1 MLLAEQLRAAGVPT
15 FPCWARFNNEK
26 GRWDKGPAVPR
37 GESWALTALR
47 PFADPSLDW
56 SSGVIGVPIPQ
67 GVVVLDLDT
76 YKGATRQAVE
86 QFLGC
91 TLPWGSAFIQ
101 TTIGGGE
108 HYAFRCAWPVKQG
121 DSLGVSGF
129 DTRAAG
135 RGFICSGNG
144 YGPVGFG
151 VFALA
156 HPQSLP
162 ILPDACRAALERHE
176 HQPTERVELPS
187 EDERDTEQVIAAL
200 HHIDPGCSRAEWV
213 RVGLALRHHYHDDEP
228 TGMALFDRWS
238 AGEFWT
244 GGTPE
249 NYVADHIP
257 GQWGSFKPEGAT
269 TIATLFYRAIQS
281 GWRPPANFDTSAAFG
296 PDAAPSDVFNE
307 LVERVRTDG
316 CDIRATQALVDDIR
330 ASGCNALQVALLAA
344 ELKTELHGA
353 GLKDKAV
360 TAHIDGLLKTTAPTD
375 HTPPGMYGKNDTDNA
390 ALFLDKYYPGGSLV
404 KCDAELYAYTGKVW
418 EKISADTLKN
428 QVATDMA
435 AVRMQNSKIN
445 TCIDLVAKLAP
456 VRKGSMN
463 QMPGNRIIFN
473 NGVLDVHTGRLEA
486 HSPENLTTVMLPYD
500 YAPTATCPQ
509 WLAFLDDVLEGDAER
524 VALIQEWLGYLITTD
539 YRHHKVMLLLGPPR
553 CGKGTIGRVLQH
565 VVGEANFSGGSLSS
579 FARDS
584 FMDGLRTKPVLFIGD
599 AEKKVAPAKVNQV
612 IERIK
617 SISGND
623 AVDFDRKFISG
634 ISDTLPTRIT
644 LAANNVP
651 NLFDDSGAL
660 ASRIMVVPFYRTYF
674 GREDL
679 TLLDKLLPE
688 LPGIAAW
695 ALEGLRRLQHNGR
708 FTEPAASREEMQYIF
723 EAYSPLS
730 RFIAENCTVAPGAE
744 CTSNELYN
752 AYRAWGLAEGEDLLR
767 AKTFVSAVKDA
778 TRGEG
783 VHYGVHFFAD
793 GSKGRGFKG
802 IAPAESAPSTAAAF
816 QPRVVK

>member
-1 MLLAEQLRAAGVPT
+1 MMLAEQLRAAGVAT
-15 FPCWARFNNEK
+15 FPCWARYNDQK

-47 PFADPSLDW
+47 PFADPALDW
-56 SSGVIGVPIPQ
+56 SSGVIGVPVPQ

-91 TLPWGSAFIQ
+91 TLPWDAAFIQ

-108 HYAFRCAWPVKQG
+108 HYAFRCSWPVRQG
-121 DSLGVSGF
+121 DSLGVPGF

-144 YGPVGFG
+144 YSPRGFG

-156 HPQSLP
+156 YPQSLP
-162 ILPDACRAALERHE
+162 ELPDACRPALERHE
-176 HQPTERVELPS
+176 HQPAERVELPS

-238 AGEFWT
+238 AGEFWP

-249 NYVADHIP
+249 NYVPDHIP

-269 TIATLFYRAIQS
+269 TIATLFYKAIQS
-281 GWRPPANFDTSAAFG
+281 GWRPPASFDTSAAFG
-296 PDAAPSDVFNE
+296 PDAAPADVFNE
-307 LVERVRTDG
+307 LVERVRRDG
-316 CDIRATQALVDDIR
+316 CDIKATQAIVDSIR

-344 ELKTELHGA
+344 ELKTELQGA

-360 TAHIDGLLKTTAPTD
+360 VAHIDGLLKTTTPTD
-375 HTPPGMYGKNDTDNA
+375 HAPPGMYGKNDTDNA
-390 ALFLDKYYPGGSLV
+390 VLFLDKFYPGGSLV
-404 KCDAELYAYTGKVW
+404 RCDSELYAYNGKVW
-418 EKISADTLKN
+418 EKISADVIKN
-428 QVATDMA
+428 QVAADMA

-445 TCIDLVAKLAP
+445 TCIDLVGKLAP
-456 VRKGSMN
+456 VREGSMN
-463 QMPGNRIIFN
+463 HMAPNRIVFN
-473 NGVLDVHTGRLEA
+473 NGVLDVNTGQLEG

-500 YAPTATCPQ
+500 YDPTAVCPN
-509 WLAFLDDVLEGDAER
+509 WLAFLNDTLEADGER
-524 VALIQEWLGYLITTD
+524 VALLQEWFGYLLTTD
-539 YRHHKVMLLLGPPR
+539 YRHHKIMLLQGPPR
-553 CGKGTIGRVLQH
+553 CGKGTIGRVLQRF
-565 VVGEANFSGGSLSS
+565 VGPANFSGGSLSS

-584 FMDGLRTKPVLFIGD
+584 FLDGLRTKPVLFIGD
-599 AEKKVAPAKVNQV
+599 AEKKIAPAKVNQV

-634 ISDTLPTRIT
+634 LSETLPTRIT

-660 ASRIMVVPFYRTYF
+660 ASRIMLIPFNRSYL

-679 TLLDKLLPE
+679 GLIDKLLPE

-695 ALEGLRRLQHNGR
+695 ALEGLRRLRHNGR
-708 FTEPAASREEMQYIF
+708 FTEPAASREELQYIF
-723 EAYSPLS
+723 ETYSPLS
-730 RFIAENCTVAPGAE
+730 RFISEACDLSPSAE
-744 CTSNELYN
+744 CTANDLYN
-752 AYRAWGLAEGEDLLR
+752 AYRAWCLAEGEDILR

-778 TRGEG
+778 TRGER
-783 VHYGVHFFAD
+783 VHYGVHFYAD

-802 IAPAESAPSTAAAF
+802 IAPAAAAPTTAAAF